1 VSTLELSPELSAVLE
16 ENEQWRQFAD
26 WLPQERAAF
35 RPPEKLGVSEW
46 ADRHRVLP
54 TKNQAEPGPWETSRT
69 PYLREIMDAMHE
81 PEVREITFLK
91 STQVGGTEALLNCLG
106 WAIDQDPD
114 PAVCRPRTAR
124 YLLPRQDT
132 HPVNMNSHRQ
142 PVAVYTVSCTLP
154 ATNRRRLTGRN
165 RPCCQCR

>member
-54 TKNQAEPGPWETSRT
+54 TKNQARAARQRPGPRQRVDHRASRPLKKSRGLRAASST
-69 PYLREIMDAMHE
+69 PH
-81 PEVREITFLK
+81 
-91 STQVGGTEALLNCLG
+91 
-106 WAIDQDPD
+106 
-114 PAVCRPRTAR
+114 
-124 YLLPRQDT
+124 
-132 HPVNMNSHRQ
+132 
-142 PVAVYTVSCTLP
+142 
-154 ATNRRRLTGRN
+154 
-165 RPCCQCR
+165 